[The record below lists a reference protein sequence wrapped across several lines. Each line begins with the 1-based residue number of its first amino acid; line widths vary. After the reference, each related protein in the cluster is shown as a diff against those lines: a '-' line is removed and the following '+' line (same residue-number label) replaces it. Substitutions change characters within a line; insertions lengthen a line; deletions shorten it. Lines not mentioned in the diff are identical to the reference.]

1 MNEYLKYLIDES
13 ISLKETVE
21 DCLFFFFCFSLNLAH
36 SETLLLFFCP
46 STELPE
52 IFLESPKSFVTLT
65 NRTLYYIQKK
75 NVANNI
81 NSDIWLFFFAIR
93 IENR

>member
-1 MNEYLKYLIDES
+1 MNECLKYLIDEC

-21 DCLFFFFCFSLNLAH
+21 DCLFFFCFSLNLAH

-46 STELPE
+46 STELSE

-81 NSDIWLFFFAIR
+81 NSDICGFFLQSGG
-93 IENR
+93 